1 MMGCTR
7 KAPLLPEIAD
17 GLGGT
22 DLRYFNIRETAGC
35 SADAFPSSNGR
46 PRPRTR
52 TTDDY
57 VRERE
62 IT

>member
-1 MMGCTR
+1 MVSAEPTS
-7 KAPLLPEIAD
+7 A
-17 GLGGT
+17 T
-22 DLRYFNIRETAGC
+22 FNIRETAGW